1 MNRLAPLIDRA
12 PVRSARARAWAVDA
26 FEKGPPSGRDLRLF
40 ATAFV
45 AGLIVFGTFLA

>member
-12 PVRSARARAWAVDA
+12 PARSARARPWAIEA
-26 FEKGPPSGRDLRLF
+26 FEEGAPSGRDLRLF

-45 AGLIVFGTFLA
+45 AGLIVFGTFVA

>member
-12 PVRSARARAWAVDA
+12 PARSARARAWAVDA
-26 FEKGPPSGRDLRLF
+26 FEQGAPSGRDLRLF

-45 AGLIVFGTFLA
+45 AGLIVFGTFVA